1 MRKVVW
7 NVSTIMLTRRTL
19 GKMNEARKSDQN
31 EQDLSVAI
39 EVENIYEDDVT
50 KEEMK
55 NEIESMS
62 FWE

>member
-1 MRKVVW
+1 
-7 NVSTIMLTRRTL
+7 
-19 GKMNEARKSDQN
+19 MNEARKSDQN